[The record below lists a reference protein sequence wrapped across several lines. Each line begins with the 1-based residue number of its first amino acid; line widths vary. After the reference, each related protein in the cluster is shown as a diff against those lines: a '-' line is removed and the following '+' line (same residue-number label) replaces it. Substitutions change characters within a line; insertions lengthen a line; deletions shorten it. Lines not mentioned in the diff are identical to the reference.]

1 MPYLIINNDDDKE
14 LRENMRQQMRGGYRR
29 NLPMRR
35 NATDQ
40 YEEGY
45 RNGYKHGY
53 NDGAE
58 DESAGMTV
66 TENSR
71 RRNSSGR
78 FM

>member
-1 MPYLIINNDDDKE
+1 MPYIIINNDDNE
-14 LRENMRQQMRGGYRR
+14 QMRENMRQQMRGVYRR
-29 NLPMRR
+29 NVPMRR

-40 YEEGY
+40 YKEGYEEGY
-45 RNGYKHGY
+45 RHGWQ
-53 NDGAE
+53 DAE